1 MLGEGQRT
9 PALTGKGRQPHQA
22 QKLSARGK
30 PCPLQGIRIL
40 EFSWFLASAGAD
52 GADLLGG
59 MGVHHEM
66 KRSQRVIGLGGA
78 VIGIGV
84 GLWGATRKRTVP
96 ARS

>member
-1 MLGEGQRT
+1 
-9 PALTGKGRQPHQA
+9 
-22 QKLSARGK
+22 
-30 PCPLQGIRIL
+30 
-40 EFSWFLASAGAD
+40 
-52 GADLLGG
+52 

-84 GLWGATRKRTVP
+84 GLWGATRKRTVT